1 MSKTEVDASSGMM
14 LTSQSLNQDLVHQL
28 NALASEEHAS
38 SDCWRPARPMIIE
51 ASVWILMA
59 AILWIGTLMLVV

>member
-14 LTSQSLNQDLVHQL
+14 LTSQSLNQDLVRQL
-28 NALASEEHAS
+28 TALASEEHTS

-51 ASVWILMA
+51 SSVWILMA

>member
-1 MSKTEVDASSGMM
+1 MSKTEVDTSSGMM
-14 LTSQSLNQDLVHQL
+14 LTSQSLNQDLVRQL
-28 NALASEEHAS
+28 NALAAEEHTS

-51 ASVWILMA
+51 STVWILMA

>member
-1 MSKTEVDASSGMM
+1 MSKTQVDTSSGMM
-14 LTSQSLNQDLVHQL
+14 LTSQSLNRDLVRQL
-28 NALASEEHAS
+28 NALAEEEHTS

-51 ASVWILMA
+51 STVWILMA

>member
-14 LTSQSLNQDLVHQL
+14 LTSQSLNQDLVRQL
-28 NALASEEHAS
+28 TALASEEHTS

-51 ASVWILMA
+51 SSVWILMA
-59 AILWIGTLMLVV
+59 AILWIGTLMLGV

>member
-1 MSKTEVDASSGMM
+1 MSKTEVNASSGMM
-14 LTSQSLNQDLVHQL
+14 LTSQSLNQDLVRQL
-28 NALASEEHAS
+28 TALASEEHTS

-51 ASVWILMA
+51 SSVWILTA

>member
-1 MSKTEVDASSGMM
+1 MSKTEVNPSSGMM
-14 LTSQSLNQDLVHQL
+14 LTSQSLNQDLVRQL
-28 NALASEEHAS
+28 TALASEEHTS

-51 ASVWILMA
+51 SSVWILTA